1 VVIKAVMHL
10 NGKPVIFLG
19 LRMENVT
26 RMVTGEPVRVS
37 LGEMIPAL
45 DGYDVIVAGPVD
57 TEELVRRIR
66 EGSIEVGELHDETGE
81 LGGGPR
87 G

>member
-1 VVIKAVMHL
+1 MDL
-10 NGKPVIFLG
+10 DGRPVLFLG

-26 RMVTGEPVRVS
+26 RMVTGDPVRVS
-37 LGEMIPAL
+37 LGEMVPAL
-45 DGYDVIVAGPVD
+45 DGYDVIIAGPVD
-57 TEELVRRIR
+57 TEELLRRIR

-81 LGGGPR
+81 LGGGRR